1 MAKELSAELVFGG
14 EHFLNTLLTELEA
27 MYPHSTPKPS
37 DDLALIMYRAGQ
49 RSVVNYIQ
57 AKNEPTD

>member
-1 MAKELSAELVFGG
+1 MAELSKEDVFGG
-14 EHFLNTLLTELEA
+14 EHFLNRLLVELEA

-37 DDLALIMYRAGQ
+37 DDLSVIMYRAGQ
-49 RSVVNYIQ
+49 RSVVNYIK